1 MQFLRAVSHSI
12 MHAQPIQIAYQTT
25 APMTLLTAVKSACF
39 NRVKVWL
46 WCRAGILA
54 SVAVAQTLS
63 HPWTVVARCAAQS
76 RHPFAWCRVCVAKC
90 TSSGQ

>member
-46 WCRAGILA
+46 WCRAGIFA

-63 HPWTVVARCAAQS
+63 HPWTVVARYAT
-76 RHPFAWCRVCVAKC
+76 HPFAWCCVCMAKC